1 MSRALFDAIPV
12 GPQLSVPT
20 IPAAGSLARFA
31 GAPGPVGT
39 VVSTPQVG
47 GQTAYSVVL
56 S

>member
-1 MSRALFDAIPV
+1 MPFRWARSCRCRL
-12 GPQLSVPT
+12 
-20 IPAAGSLARFA
+20 IPAAGSPARFA